1 MDICIITW
9 SEGFYEHYMKILK
22 GKTVIYYGEDYN
34 IISCENEDFALEL
47 NYGLSKK
54 NRVYLRKKGDK
65 IYTIPDCSSAFKYDY
80 TYIPVEFN
88 IDEIKRITVTNPE
101 IKKITVEEVVL
112 EWMLTSNFKDYCT
125 SIEEYKKLLARNIYY
140 VSEERLNESIEK
152 KFIELFS
159 KNEGKI
165 EEIDSSKCE
174 IIDIYLENGN
184 VWKAFL
190 RKDDD
195 IYLNTGLSIT
205 VKI

>member
-1 MDICIITW
+1 MDIDIITW

-34 IISCENEDFALEL
+34 IISCENEDFAIEL
-47 NYGLSKK
+47 NYGLSKE

-88 IDEIKRITVTNPE
+88 IDQIKR
-101 IKKITVEEVVL
+101 ITVEEVVL

-195 IYLNTGLSIT
+195 IYLNTGLSVT

>member
-1 MDICIITW
+1 MDIGIITW

-65 IYTIPDCSSAFKYDY
+65 TYTIPDCSSAFKYDY

-88 IDEIKRITVTNPE
+88 VDEIKR
-101 IKKITVEEVVL
+101 ITVEEVVL

-125 SIEEYKKLLARNIYY
+125 SIEEYKKLLVRKIYY

-152 KFIELFS
+152 KFIGLFS

-174 IIDIYLENGN
+174 IIDVYLENGN

-190 RKDDD
+190 RKMM
-195 IYLNTGLSIT
+195 IY
-205 VKI
+205 V

>member
-1 MDICIITW
+1 M
-9 SEGFYEHYMKILK
+9 SL
-22 GKTVIYYGEDYN
+22 
-34 IISCENEDFALEL
+34 
-47 NYGLSKK
+47 
-54 NRVYLRKKGDK
+54 
-65 IYTIPDCSSAFKYDY
+65 
-80 TYIPVEFN
+80 
-88 IDEIKRITVTNPE
+88 
-101 IKKITVEEVVL
+101 
-112 EWMLTSNFKDYCT
+112 
-125 SIEEYKKLLARNIYY
+125 
-140 VSEERLNESIEK
+140 LNESIEK

-195 IYLNTGLSIT
+195 IYLNTGLSVT

>member
-1 MDICIITW
+1 
-9 SEGFYEHYMKILK
+9 MKILK
-22 GKTVIYYGEDYN
+22 GETVIYYGEDYN
-34 IISCENEDFALEL
+34 IVSRENEDFALEL

-125 SIEEYKKLLARNIYY
+125 SIEEYKKLLVRKIYY

-165 EEIDSSKCE
+165 EEIDSPECE
-174 IIDIYLENGN
+174 IIDVYLENGN

-190 RKDDD
+190 RKMM
-195 IYLNTGLSIT
+195 IY
-205 VKI
+205 V

>member
-1 MDICIITW
+1 
-9 SEGFYEHYMKILK
+9 MKILK
-22 GKTVIYYGEDYN
+22 GETVIYYGEDYN
-34 IISCENEDFALEL
+34 IVSRENEDFALEL
-47 NYGLSKK
+47 NYGLSKE

-65 IYTIPDCSSAFKYDY
+65 TYTIPDCSSAFKYDY

-88 IDEIKRITVTNPE
+88 IDEIKR
-101 IKKITVEEVVL
+101 ITVEEVVL

-174 IIDIYLENGN
+174 IIDVYLENGN

-195 IYLNTGLSIT
+195 IYLNTGLSVT